1 MKKLICNE
9 VARSQA
15 ASLRKKLFHTS
26 CFMYFAFI
34 FSECIT
40 NTSSKGGL
48 KVCECNFFRRKV
60 ILLVIY
66 LFNYDS
72 PKSIIFML
80 NMAFDDLLSASTV
93 AASGFSQ
100 QQITFSAKSG
110 MYWTEAVVRRCSV
123 KKVFLE
129 ISPNS

>member
-80 NMAFDDLLSASTV
+80 NMAFDDLLSASFV
-93 AASGFSQ
+93 KCSKLVSFFSCN
-100 QQITFSAKSG
+100 IKLFALCFD
-110 MYWTEAVVRRCSV
+110 MC
-123 KKVFLE
+123 
-129 ISPNS
+129 ISDKT

>member
-26 CFMYFAFI
+26 YFMYFAFI

-60 ILLVIY
+60 ILFLIY

-80 NMAFDDLLSASTV
+80 NMAFDDLSSFVKCSKLVSF
-93 AASGFSQ
+93 FSCN
-100 QQITFSAKSG
+100 IKLFA
-110 MYWTEAVVRRCSV
+110 MC
-123 KKVFLE
+123 FDMCFFD
-129 ISPNS
+129 